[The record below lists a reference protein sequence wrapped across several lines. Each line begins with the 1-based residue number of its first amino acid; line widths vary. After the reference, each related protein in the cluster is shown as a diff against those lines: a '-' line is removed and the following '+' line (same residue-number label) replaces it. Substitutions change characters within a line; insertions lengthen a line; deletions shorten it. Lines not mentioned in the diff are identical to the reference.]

1 MGSGTFARMYDG
13 GFSRSSFRT
22 ESECYRRFDVFI
34 YNIKDP
40 SRGDIAAFQKDGDE
54 RYFVKR
60 IVGLPGETVQIKE
73 GKLLIDGKPLKA
85 EYVSDIG
92 YAGTASEPV
101 HLGKDEYFLLGD
113 NETASDDSREE
124 KIGNIKKKEIYG
136 EVWFVIKPWSDIGFV
151 SD

>member
-22 ESECYRRFDVFI
+22 
-34 YNIKDP
+34 
-40 SRGDIAAFQKDGDE
+40 
-54 RYFVKR
+54 
-60 IVGLPGETVQIKE
+60 E